1 MIVEVIWIA
10 LDSETMEEMVVYNHP
25 DSVKWKTENTMW
37 VRSKTMFL
45 EMIKRDWKVIKR
57 FEYIWDKKYKEL

>member
-25 DSVKWKTENTMW
+25 DSVKWKKENTMW

-45 EMIKRDWKVIKR
+45 ETIERDWKIIPR
-57 FEYIWDKKYKEL
+57 FEYIWDKKYGEL